1 MNHRFAPFKCGIIG
15 SMAIVSLLVIGFT
28 GPISFGSHPA
38 FAAPTNEP
46 DPPKKPVS
54 KSKKKKKTKKK
65 TTPQTKFNFGSGNS
79 SLWDTDDANSI
90 ADLAPARA
98 MIELED
104 FRGATRQ
111 LELLNRPDDANV
123 LNMLGFSH
131 RKLGLIDVGI
141 AFYLRALENNP
152 RHKGVHEYL
161 GEAYLQKDDV
171 GKARVLLGKLA
182 LICGTS
188 CKEYKELADAVRE
201 FERRHTL

>member
-1 MNHRFAPFKCGIIG
+1 MNHRFAPLKCGII
-15 SMAIVSLLVIGFT
+15 STMALVSLLAIGFT
-28 GPISFGSHPA
+28 SSIMVGTSPA
-38 FAAPTNEP
+38 VAAPTDEP
-46 DPPKKPVS
+46 DPPKKPAS

-65 TTPQTKFNFGSGNS
+65 TTPKTKSNFSSENS

-90 ADLAPARA
+90 ADLAPARV

-104 FRGATRQ
+104 FRGAIRQ